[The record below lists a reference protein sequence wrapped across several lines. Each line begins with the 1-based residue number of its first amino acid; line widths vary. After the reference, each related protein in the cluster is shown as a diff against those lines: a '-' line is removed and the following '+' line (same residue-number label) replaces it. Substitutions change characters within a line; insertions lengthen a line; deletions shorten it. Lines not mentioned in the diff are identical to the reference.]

1 MPTRYESPTHSQP
14 VNSKHAGPGAD
25 RRANPALRLL
35 IDEMMLRLRELNR
48 NAGTWSTTDHARA
61 QAELDVIMA
70 RVRRAA
76 VDTTSSG

>member
-1 MPTRYESPTHSQP
+1 MPTRTEPATQSPL
-14 VNSKHAGPGAD
+14 NAGSD
-25 RRANPALRLL
+25 RRANPALRSL

-76 VDTTSSG
+76 VDKST